1 MNNSDRI
8 PLEIRHESL
17 NNILTEFYYDIPSNS
32 VNITVNHKYQL
43 KTIEIPTTIIINQD
57 RGWYKFIDL
66 VSKSLRE
73 IAKVND
79 EQDIQ
84 EIGYA
89 LDDNHD
95 LIYRYNSSSKNNN
108 TGNEKN
114 ENKKSKRNITT
125 FKYSQ
130 MGKGDLYETVFIADG
145 LPVFIKYNDQLNE
158 LETIEKIEETTRI
171 LVPPTVE
178 ECPYIR
184 YEFESLDEINSIN
197 KVIEDNHIGLDYLF
211 YTGYEIVSKYNNQ
224 SKDKLRLVT
233 IKIITSHFQD
243 RFSTTEYLYPV
254 GGNGSGKSSL
264 AETFRALAYRAVV
277 MTDPT
282 APNLFR
288 LLGVVEPVQCT
299 MILEEADKIDKSP
312 ELMAVLKTGYS
323 WYGMVPKINL
333 YTLKQE
339 FFYAYCPKIIVSERS
354 LNQSIANGV
363 NSRTFPITCIKG
375 STKHDIKE
383 VLNPTNTGGTENKK
397 LFKEIMNFRKLLL
410 VYRLRHFKD
419 SIPDLHIGVEGRDK
433 ELVKHSVQL
442 FNGCKCLTEVIET
455 LQKFLDIK
463 NEKKESSIESVLLK
477 VVETLLKFNG
487 PKISSKSIRNELMQE
502 IPGILNEKNPN
513 EYHTDDYGTIYR
525 TSTLSS
531 YLGDSFGGVVK
542 HRKKGNDWIFDPEII
557 QRLAQEDKTRIII
570 KNIDE
575 GVNTVKAPG
584 EGGST
589 STEILEEEIRP
600 NNTLE
605 QNYAKVENEE
615 VKEGEVDIVNNNDT
629 TTILESQGLRQYEN
643 VEKSNTSST
652 YMPSQPSPIHPS
664 SPDNNNKNNN
674 KEKKISKMDTI
685 MITTML
691 LLL

>member
-171 LVPPTVE
+171 LVPPTFE

-243 RFSTTEYLYPV
+243 RFPTTEYLYPV

-264 AETFRALAYRAVV
+264 AETFRAIAYKTVV
-277 MTDPT
+277 MTDPS

-288 LLGVVEPVQCT
+288 LLGIVEPVQCT
-299 MILEEADKIDKSP
+299 MVLEEADKIDKSP

-323 WYGMVPKINL
+323 WYGLVPKINP

-339 FFYAYCPKIIVSERS
+339 FFYTYCPKIIVSERS
-354 LNQSIANGV
+354 LNQTIAKGV
-363 NSRTFPITCIKG
+363 NSRTFSINCIKG

-383 VLNPTNTGGTENKK
+383 VLNPTNTGGPENKK
-397 LFKEIMNFRKLLL
+397 LLQELMSFRKLLL

-419 SIPDLHIGVEGRDK
+419 PIPDLDIGVEGRDK
-433 ELVKHSVQL
+433 ELVKHSIQL
-442 FNGCKCLTEVIET
+442 FYGCKCLDEVIET
-455 LQKFLDIK
+455 LQEFLDMK
-463 NEKKESSIESVLLK
+463 NEKKESTIESILLSIVANLVK
-477 VVETLLKFNG
+477 YNG
-487 PKISSKSIRNELMQE
+487 NEISSKTIWNELMEE
-502 IPGILNEKNPN
+502 IHGTLNEKNPN

-525 TSTLSS
+525 TTTVSR
-531 YLGDSFGGVVK
+531 YLGDSFGGKVK
-542 HRKKGNDWIFDPEII
+542 HGREGNIWTFDRETIENLAKEDKSRITISEAKKGE
-557 QRLAQEDKTRIII
+557 
-570 KNIDE
+570 NIGE
-575 GVNTVKAPG
+575 GVNTVNTPDI
-584 EGGST
+584 GGS
-589 STEILEEEIRP
+589 
-600 NNTLE
+600 
-605 QNYAKVENEE
+605 
-615 VKEGEVDIVNNNDT
+615 
-629 TTILESQGLRQYEN
+629 
-643 VEKSNTSST
+643 
-652 YMPSQPSPIHPS
+652 
-664 SPDNNNKNNN
+664 
-674 KEKKISKMDTI
+674 
-685 MITTML
+685 
-691 LLL
+691 